1 MADEHRDSGRIA
13 VLVAL
18 NLLPFAAISFLW
30 SIGVGRMAPETTASG
45 DNQGGELEH
54 PGEHTRPRS
63 FGTERKDGPR
73 IDMSGA
79 RTGRLVSRRASDG
92 RRAPGTL
99 SDLGIEPVQRASSSS
114 DRTRRSLAST
124 EPETNTRWT
133 EVPAPLGR
141 RSRPAWDTTSGAR
154 DQATVE
160 PDANC

>member
-1 MADEHRDSGRIA
+1 MADEPRDSGRIA

-45 DNQGGELEH
+45 DDQGGELEH

-63 FGTERKDGPR
+63 CRTERKEGPR
-73 IDMSGA
+73 IDTSESSNRSPGVVP
-79 RTGRLVSRRASDG
+79 RQTQG
-92 RRAPGTL
+92 RRTL
-99 SDLGIEPVQRASSSS
+99 SDLGIQSRSPASFSSEERAATS
-114 DRTRRSLAST
+114 ST